1 MQKISSKNTKLSESE
16 IQSKLIKNIEDRGWM
31 VVKLIQTNTNGIPD
45 LLCLRAGKC
54 VFVEVKKNGKKS
66 SPLQVYVQE
75 RLRNAG
81 VNVFE
86 TSNPDFLI

>member
-1 MQKISSKNTKLSESE
+1 MEAH
-16 IQSKLIKNIEDRGWM
+16 GWM
-31 VVKLIQTNTNGIPD
+31 AIKLIQTNTNGIPD
-45 LLCLRAGKC
+45 LMCLREGQC
-54 VFVEVKKNGKKS
+54 VFVEVKAKGKKS

-75 RLRNAG
+75 KLRNAG